1 MTLPAQPAQVPAHIP
16 RSGASLRFGLDR
28 LVRGGVRGVWVRGTL
43 PEGPVVWAANHHSWW
58 DGFVAVS
65 LLRADA
71 RDFALLMD
79 AENLEAFAFLR
90 RGGAIGTAN
99 LRAAVAALRRGE
111 TVVVFPEAE
120 LLPPGP
126 LGPVHSGAQW
136 LARQAPAT
144 LVAVA
149 LRVINRGHQWPEV
162 YVDFTDVDLLD
173 PTSHTS
179 AADTKSHIGP
189 NAGPNTSSDT
199 KHHAASHTEPD
210 AALVDVLGT
219 RLALLDE
226 ELRTADPRA
235 PLPGFDLVVPGRHSW
250 DERIAGIAARVPR
263 RGQS

>member
-1 MTLPAQPAQVPAHIP
+1 MTPDISAHIPAHIP
-16 RSGASLRFGLDR
+16 AHISRSGASLRFGLDR

-43 PEGPVVWAANHHSWW
+43 PEGPIVWAANHHSWW

-162 YVDFTDVDLLD
+162 YVDLTDVDLLA
-173 PTSHTS
+173 PTSST
-179 AADTKSHIGP
+179 A
-189 NAGPNTSSDT
+189 PNT
-199 KHHAASHTEPD
+199 AAITAPD
-210 AALVDVLGT
+210 AALADVLGT
-219 RLALLDE
+219 RLALLDA